1 MNELDKGLGI
11 WQILNSNLITD
22 IIASAGFNITIL
34 DLEHGLH
41 SPEKLFKT
49 VYSLLKHLLCILLR
63 EFHLLNIRM
72 LSKS

>member
-34 DLEHGLH
+34 DLEHGLW
-41 SPEKLFKT
+41 SRNYSKLFI
-49 VYSLLKHLLCILLR
+49 HC
-63 EFHLLNIRM
+63 
-72 LSKS
+72 